1 MDRYMSY
8 ISRSALKILLIVLED
23 FSEVILEFASKESD
37 EYMEG
42 FYRGKAAGY
51 RLAVEFLKEEL
62 FNGEEEDA

>member
-1 MDRYMSY
+1 MDRCMSY
-8 ISRSALKILLIVLED
+8 ISRSDLKILL
-23 FSEVILEFASKESD
+23 VILEDLSVAILENASKEFG

-51 RLAVEFLKEEL
+51 RLAAEFLKEEL